1 MKRKISIGLVAAA
14 LLGIALHQSCLY
26 ISFDYVD
33 TERDGQ
39 FTLDVVMD
47 PNGYDVSEI
56 VEDSVTV
63 QFDGWSHTLPYG
75 EKFFLPAY
83 KMLNVDVKIWLSTK
97 NCREPMYFS
106 DRSVWL
112 FCGDG
117 EVHTVMVPLDLNPI
131 NFDASVYP
139 WDNVSKD

>member
-26 ISFDYVD
+26 ISSDYVD

-47 PNGYDVSEI
+47 PNGFDVSEI

-63 QFDGWSHTLPYG
+63 QFDGLSRTLPYG
-75 EKFFLPAY
+75 EKFFLPAN
-83 KMLNVDVKIWLSTK
+83 KMLNVDVRIWLSTK
-97 NCREPMYFS
+97 NCRLPMYFS

-112 FCGDG
+112 FCGDSQILTSTFSILFAG
-117 EVHTVMVPLDLNPI
+117 RK
-131 NFDASVYP
+131 NFSP
-139 WDNVSKD
+139 

>member
-1 MKRKISIGLVAAA
+1 MKRRISIGLVVAA
-14 LLGIALHQSCLY
+14 LLGIALHQSCFY
-26 ISFDYVD
+26 ISSDYVD

-47 PNGYDVSEI
+47 PNGFDVSEI

-63 QFDGWSHTLPYG
+63 RFDGLSRTLPYG
-75 EKFFLPAY
+75 EKFFLPANR
-83 KMLNVDVKIWLSTK
+83 MLNVDVRIWLSTK
-97 NCREPMYFS
+97 NCRMPMYFS

-117 EVHTVMVPLDLNPI
+117 EAHTVKVPLDLNPI

>member
-26 ISFDYVD
+26 ISSDYVD

-63 QFDGWSHTLPYG
+63 RFDGLSHTLPYG
-75 EKFFLPAY
+75 EKFFLPAN
-83 KMLNVDVKIWLSTK
+83 KMLNVDVRVWLSTK

-117 EVHTVMVPLDLNPI
+117 EVHTVKVPLDLNPI